1 MKENC
6 AECKHHDVFWGSSG
20 CNLLNNEDSCKFE
33 PKVMTNADR
42 IRAMSDEELVGFIR
56 VIYMSEECPLGTL
69 ECETCFLKESC
80 AGICCGKEIEW
91 LQQPAKEDCHSICV
105 VTNLPCIRCN
115 PGGCEN
121 RKEGADNG

>member
-1 MKENC
+1 M
-6 AECKHHDVFWGSSG
+6 
-20 CNLLNNEDSCKFE
+20 NNEDSCKFE

-42 IRAMSDEELVGFIR
+42 IRAMSDEELG
-56 VIYMSEECPLGTL
+56 G
-69 ECETCFLKESC
+69 
-80 AGICCGKEIEW
+80 
-91 LQQPAKEDCHSICV
+91 